1 MNAFFSLPRT
11 IGEGPAKNTF
21 IIRIDL
27 VHMNA
32 KNLCPSNFKL
42 LPWIYMTSPMKAPLL
57 HLLKVRTN
65 DSTGETLFSTNLF
78 TEYKLAGNTEI
89 SLRTTFCLSS
99 LSRFKQYCASDE
111 ALVKL
116 FVSYC

>member
-1 MNAFFSLPRT
+1 MNAFLSLSRT
-11 IGEGPAKNTF
+11 VGEGPAENTF

-27 VHMNA
+27 VGMNA
-32 KNLCPSNFKL
+32 KNLCPPNFRL

-57 HLLKVRTN
+57 HLLKVMTN
-65 DSTGETLFSTNLF
+65 DSTDEILFSTNLF

-89 SLRTTFCLSS
+89 SLRTTICLSS
-99 LSRFKQYCASDE
+99 LSRFKQHCASDE